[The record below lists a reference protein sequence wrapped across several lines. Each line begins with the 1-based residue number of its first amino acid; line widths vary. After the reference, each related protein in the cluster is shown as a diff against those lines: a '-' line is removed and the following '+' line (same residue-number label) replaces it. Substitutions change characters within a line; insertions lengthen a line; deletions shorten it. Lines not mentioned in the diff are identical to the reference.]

1 MARIGHSI
9 EEFLE
14 AGNAADILG
23 RGTAGAVNEAGIVE
37 RRIGGGDILD
47 AYQMPP
53 IVAEVISVR
62 ECADAALDQNADFDF
77 FASSVSCT

>member
-37 RRIGGGDILD
+37 RRISGGDILD
-47 AYQMPP
+47 VYRMPP
-53 IVAEVISVR
+53 GIPYRLSPMSNR
-62 ECADAALDQNADFDF
+62 KR
-77 FASSVSCT
+77 